1 MRTNRSALP
10 PTVVPV
16 LVYPDVRA
24 AVAFPSAAFGFV
36 ERTRIGENHRAQPAV
51 GEDGALIVVDV
62 GAGRRPP
69 QAGGFA
75 DLVRV
80 RVGDVEAAFT
90 CACERGAT
98 VLEAPVDRE
107 FGERECTLE
116 DGGGHIW
123 NLAEAMVNAAPE
135 EIGCE
140 TVSQWPAYKAS

>member
-36 ERTRIGENHRAQPAV
+36 ERTRIGENHRAQPAG
-51 GEDGALIVVDV
+51 GEGGALIGVDV

-98 VLEAPVDRE
+98 VLEAPST
-107 FGERECTLE
+107 GSSAN
-116 DGGGHIW
+116 G
-123 NLAEAMVNAAPE
+123 NARLR
-135 EIGCE
+135 
-140 TVSQWPAYKAS
+140 TVAGIYGISQRRW